1 MKTWND
7 AMELITHLPESY
19 LPGLLSVLVKCA
31 YGKNVFQPGG
41 ASRLIQKIEA
51 DLPLNKKLNPKQA
64 NTCQYLMGCKSI
76 GKRGCPGGCD
86 YFPA

>member
-7 AMELITHLPESY
+7 AMELITHIPESY
-19 LPGLLSVLVKCA
+19 LPGLIAVIVKVA
-31 YGKNVFQPGG
+31 YGKGAFQPGG
-41 ASRLIQKIEA
+41 ASRFIQKIEA
-51 DLPLNKKLNPKQA
+51 ELPPNTNPKQA
-64 NTCQYLMGCKSI
+64 NVCQYLMGCQSI